1 MGNERAAALRR
12 WGEDASLDASRSR
25 SRTVTQLRV
34 ALLYALGGCLLVIDL
49 EQKKPEAPKG
59 RMLATVR
66 MVLRM

>member
-12 WGEDASLDASRSR
+12 WGEDASLDASR